1 MKKLCFTLFTL
12 ICLLT
17 NQAHA
22 QYEFAKD
29 GLGVRATF
37 PNFQYPISNEWKT
50 SDFSTGAEIEYVRH
64 LNKALNLALPLR
76 IMKARLP
83 VDKNG
88 AANET
93 SAISLDATLQ
103 LKFFR
108 ENNFIYPYLYAG
120 IGAMNEDFSA
130 FSYAAPAGV
139 GLNFRLATHTYLS
152 LKGEYR
158 FGFDELRNN
167 VQLGAGLLVLLGEGN
182 TQPKVTIKDTDGD
195 GIPDNQDLCPTVA
208 GLPQFNG
215 CPDTDGDGI
224 PDGEDEC
231 PTEAGPVATKG
242 CPDRDGDGVPD
253 KDDLCPDQPGPVAT
267 RGCPDRDGDGVPDKD
282 DQCPDQPG
290 PVATQG
296 CPDRDGDGVPDKDD
310 RCPDQPGP
318 VALRGCPDRDGDGVP
333 DRDDRCPDTPG
344 LASNFGCPEVTKE
357 DKETL
362 TFAMK
367 AVQFETAK
375 STFLPQS
382 FEVLNRIVDILKRY
396 PDYKM
401 RISGHTD
408 SVGSTASNQ
417 TLSERRAQACYD
429 YFIARGISANR
440 LSYAGYGKA
449 RPIADN
455 RTAAGREQNRRVEFE
470 IYLEE

>member
-1 MKKLCFTLFTL
+1 
-12 ICLLT
+12 
-17 NQAHA
+17 
-22 QYEFAKD
+22 
-29 GLGVRATF
+29 
-37 PNFQYPISNEWKT
+37 
-50 SDFSTGAEIEYVRH
+50 
-64 LNKALNLALPLR
+64 
-76 IMKARLP
+76 
-83 VDKNG
+83 
-88 AANET
+88 
-93 SAISLDATLQ
+93 
-103 LKFFR
+103 
-108 ENNFIYPYLYAG
+108 
-120 IGAMNEDFSA
+120 
-130 FSYAAPAGV
+130 
-139 GLNFRLATHTYLS
+139 
-152 LKGEYR
+152 
-158 FGFDELRNN
+158 
-167 VQLGAGLLVLLGEGN
+167 
-182 TQPKVTIKDTDGD
+182 
-195 GIPDNQDLCPTVA
+195 A

-215 CPDTDGDGI
+215 CPDTDGDGT

-231 PTEAGPVATKG
+231 PTEVGPVATKG

-375 STFLPQS
+375 STFLTQS

-417 TLSERRAQACYD
+417 ALSERRAQACYD

-440 LSYAGYGKA
+440 LSYAGYGKS

>member
-1 MKKLCFTLFTL
+1 MKKLCFTLFVL

-22 QYEFAKD
+22 QYELAKD

-88 AANET
+88 GADET

-231 PTEAGPVATKG
+231 PTEAGPVATK
-242 CPDRDGDGVPD
+242 
-253 KDDLCPDQPGPVAT
+253 
-267 RGCPDRDGDGVPDKD
+267 
-282 DQCPDQPG
+282 
-290 PVATQG
+290 G